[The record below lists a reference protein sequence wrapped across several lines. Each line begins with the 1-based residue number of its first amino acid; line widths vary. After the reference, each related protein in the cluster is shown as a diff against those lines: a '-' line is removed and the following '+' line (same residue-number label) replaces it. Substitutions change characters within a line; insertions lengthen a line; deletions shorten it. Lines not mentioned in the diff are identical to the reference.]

1 MCKSPAM
8 TGTAGVFFAS
18 RITGLESNRNLPSKF
33 LGCSSACT
41 VATSIP
47 EVVSDLPFASA
58 SSSSTAGASG
68 WSIPCLAE
76 DQPSASPS
84 PHAADNSQPEES
96 LERDTYT
103 VLLVEDSPTD
113 VFVIR
118 EVLSGC
124 QIKFRVDVV
133 KDGQEALR
141 YLHKSDRCPA
151 LVLLDLNIPK
161 VDGFQVLHELRSGSK
176 CHRTPVIVVSSS
188 RADEDRSTAEQ
199 LGANA
204 YFQKPGD
211 LESYSEL
218 RQVVE
223 DVLGRPGIGF

>member
-1 MCKSPAM
+1 
-8 TGTAGVFFAS
+8 
-18 RITGLESNRNLPSKF
+18 
-33 LGCSSACT
+33 
-41 VATSIP
+41 
-47 EVVSDLPFASA
+47 
-58 SSSSTAGASG
+58 
-68 WSIPCLAE
+68 
-76 DQPSASPS
+76 
-84 PHAADNSQPEES
+84 
-96 LERDTYT
+96 

-113 VFVIR
+113 VFVIK

-141 YLHKSDRCPA
+141 YLQESRNCPA

-188 RADEDRSTAEQ
+188 RADEDRSTVEQ

-204 YFQKPGD
+204 YFQKPAD
-211 LESYSEL
+211 LESYTEL
-218 RQVVE
+218 GQIVE
-223 DVLGRPGIGF
+223 RVLGPTGIDF